1 MVWQGKNRRINRS
14 FEGFAIVAVGA
25 IAVVALFPFYWMGVT
40 SVLPENTIFR
50 YPPSFLPMDGEIKPY
65 LEVLTASDLPRWILN
80 SSFIVFTSTI
90 LSVFVSTLAAYSLS
104 RYGSRMGITVGYVLL
119 ASRMVPSTLW
129 VIPLYLLYQSL
140 GILNTYTSLIL
151 AYTSF
156 EIPFATWM
164 LKGYF
169 DSIPRELEQAAQID
183 GCSEWQALF
192 AVILPLSLPGLAAS
206 LIASAVLGWSD
217 YLFALTFLRDK
228 SLWTITVGIQSFF
241 GEHVTHWN
249 HIMASSLLA
258 TLPLLV
264 VFIVLGRFLV
274 GGLTAGAVKR

>member
-1 MVWQGKNRRINRS
+1 MVRKGAERRINRS
-14 FEGFAIVAVGA
+14 FKVFAIVATGA
-25 IAVVALFPFYWMGVT
+25 TVLVALFPFYWMGVT

-50 YPPSFLPMDGEIKPY
+50 YPPSFFPVDGEIKPY
-65 LEVLTASDLPRWILN
+65 IEVLSASELPRWIFN
-80 SSFIVFTSTI
+80 SCYVVFTSTL
-90 LSVFVSTLAAYSLS
+90 LSVFVSALAAYSLS
-104 RYGSRMGITVGYVLL
+104 RYGSRMGILVGYVLL

-140 GILNTYTSLIL
+140 GILNTYTALIL

-264 VFIVLGRFLV
+264 IFIVLGRFLV
-274 GGLTAGAVKR
+274 SGLTAGAVKR